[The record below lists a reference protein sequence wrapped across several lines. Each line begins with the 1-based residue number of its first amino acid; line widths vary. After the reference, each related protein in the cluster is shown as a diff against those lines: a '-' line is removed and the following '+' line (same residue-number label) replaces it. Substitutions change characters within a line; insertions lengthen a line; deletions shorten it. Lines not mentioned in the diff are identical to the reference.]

1 MPVSLAR
8 THHSF
13 LSRDTDIRRNRVDLV
28 DTTIHRLH
36 RSILQRV
43 TGMDISKEGI
53 RPHNRV
59 MGSLMAESNRLQGDM
74 VGMMTHTPTVTE
86 TDLRRGTMTT
96 RQKEEEEVAE
106 SIRRREMKD
115 GDQEVV
121 EEGVTEPFLIFC
133 L

>member
-13 LSRDTDIRRNRVDLV
+13 LSRDTDIRSTRVDRV

-36 RSILQRV
+36 RSILQRA

-59 MGSLMAESNRLQGDM
+59 MGSLMAEGNRLQGDM
-74 VGMMTHTPTVTE
+74 VGMMTHTPRVTE
-86 TDLRRGTMTT
+86 TGLRRGTMIT
-96 RQKEEEEVAE
+96 RQGEEEEVVE
-106 SIRRREMKD
+106 SIKRREMMD
-115 GDQEVV
+115 GDQEAV
-121 EEGVTEPFLIFC
+121 EEGATERF
-133 L
+133 